1 VADPYSPQ
9 ILSSYDD
16 QWISSST
23 YPNLPAFP
31 SGQAF
36 EVSTLK
42 TGQTPYNWQVTNFQR
57 PAKKTLL
64 SMNYY

>member
-16 QWISSST
+16 QYISSTT

-31 SGQAF
+31 AGQGF
-36 EVSTLK
+36 EVSMFK
-42 TGQTPYNWQVTNFQR
+42 TGQTPYNWQVNQF
-57 PAKKTLL
+57 PASGKRK
-64 SMNYY
+64 SCGV